1 MTNETM
7 PQLFG
12 RLEEL
17 TSQIDHTKL
26 GDMPDT
32 FELHSDREL
41 TATDRAE
48 RVTVTMADFKVKRIR
63 VDHLWY
69 ADAELDDVE
78 NHITEAVN
86 KALGK
91 YLEQELAEASDAAVG
106 IDGYN
111 QKLREISADFHAA
124 FTRQM
129 DDLSER
135 MRRA

>member
-1 MTNETM
+1 MTNESM
-7 PQLFG
+7 PQLFD

-17 TSQIDHTKL
+17 TSKVDHSKL
-26 GDMPDT
+26 DEMPDK

-48 RVTVTMADFKVKRIR
+48 RVTVTMTDFKVKRIR

-78 NHITEAVN
+78 RHITEAVN
-86 KALGK
+86 KALGE
-91 YLEQELAEASDAAVG
+91 YLESELAAASDAAVG